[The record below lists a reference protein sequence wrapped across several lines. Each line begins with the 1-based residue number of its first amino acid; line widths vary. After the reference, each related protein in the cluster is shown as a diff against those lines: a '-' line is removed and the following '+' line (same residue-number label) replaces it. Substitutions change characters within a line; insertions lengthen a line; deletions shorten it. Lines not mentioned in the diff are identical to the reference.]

1 MNLQLSMSLK
11 NNVILMHVTEVTCS
25 LIYVTTPSKQREDWC
40 EWWTKM
46 AANLNVFKLTSKRD
60 CILSK
65 SNFSLTEVYWVIYR
79 IRYNKKF
86 DHMSTLTGGR
96 RTCWQ
101 FTQHGLSILS
111 IYTHK

>member
-1 MNLQLSMSLK
+1 MNLQFSMSLK
-11 NNVILMHVTEVTCS
+11 NNVILMHVTKVTCS
-25 LIYVTTPSKQREDWC
+25 LIYVTTPSKRTEDWC

-46 AANLNVFKLTSKRD
+46 AANLNVFKLTSKKD

-79 IRYNKKF
+79 IRYNKNF

-96 RTCWQ
+96 LTCWL
-101 FTQHGLSILS
+101 FTQHGLSI
-111 IYTHK
+111 YTH